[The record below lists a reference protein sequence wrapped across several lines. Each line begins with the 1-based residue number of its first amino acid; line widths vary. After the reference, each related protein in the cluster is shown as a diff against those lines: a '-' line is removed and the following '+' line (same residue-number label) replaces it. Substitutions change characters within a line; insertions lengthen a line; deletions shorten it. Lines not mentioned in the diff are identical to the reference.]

1 MVTSVE
7 TVSSPPSL
15 PAFLPV
21 SYPAAMVWSPGVEE
35 LSSAREQVP
44 GSTVSVLQSQED
56 QPSLLAVGQ
65 RAFLP
70 PTSPAS
76 LYLQDSLWTL
86 LQPGGL
92 QSLLE
97 PPGGA
102 SCGAVRG
109 WLAQRLLWRLE
120 EAGSVA
126 LGPAW
131 AWGHQESQQSEVE
144 VLAGSLLDLQLNSGD
159 ARGCMTELY
168 SRLAEDNSSCIST
181 ADLQLLDAWFT
192 DLSVVDYVL
201 PAMRQRRSFAY
212 LTQGG
217 KLTPT
222 AVPRTLNTT
231 AGELV
236 DYDTFYMSFITASGD
251 LFFPNSTFQQG
262 RNALLRLALARQ
274 LEPGYDYFIF
284 TDEDLTLK
292 VDDNPKA
299 SWKEDMAADPWQRFE
314 EFLEHFQPKISFGQY
329 PSHKVPLDQPFSLT
343 SSHDELL
350 AAYHRSHPT
359 VYLEMAN
366 ITI

>member
-7 TVSSPPSL
+7 TVAPPPSL
-15 PAFLPV
+15 PTFLPV
-21 SYPAAMVWSPGVEE
+21 SYPASLVWSPGVEE

-44 GSTVSVLQSQED
+44 GSTISVLQSQED
-56 QPSLLAVGQ
+56 QASLLAVGQ

-70 PTSPAS
+70 PTSPAT

-86 LQPGGL
+86 LLPGSSGGWSL

-97 PPGGA
+97 PPGDS

-120 EAGSVA
+120 EAGSMAV
-126 LGPAW
+126 GPAW
-131 AWGHQESQQSEVE
+131 AWGHQESQPSEVEVE
-144 VLAGSLLDLQLNSGD
+144 VLAGSLLDLQLNCGD

-181 ADLQLLDAWFT
+181 ADLQLLDAWFV
-192 DLSVVDYVL
+192 DLSAVDYVL

-217 KLTPT
+217 NLTPT
-222 AVPRTLNTT
+222 AVPRTLHS
-231 AGELV
+231 APGELV

-251 LFFPNSTFQQG
+251 IFFPNSTFQQG

-284 TDEDLTLK
+284 TDEDLTLQ
-292 VDDNPKA
+292 VDNNPKA
-299 SWKEDMAADPWQRFE
+299 SWKEDMAADPWRRFE
-314 EFLEHFQPKISFGQY
+314 EFLGHYQPKISFGQY

-343 SSHDELL
+343 TSHDELL
-350 AAYHRSHPT
+350 AAYHR
-359 VYLEMAN
+359 
-366 ITI
+366 